1 MSEDKGK
8 RFLELVDEQNNLQW
22 AIVNHLTKL
31 VKSSWD
37 SQETKNELESL
48 LQKHTKITKD
58 LNGLDGAL

>member
-8 RFLELVDEQNNLQW
+8 RFLELIDEQNNLQW
-22 AIVNHLTKL
+22 DIINHLTKL

-37 SQETKNELESL
+37 SQETKSELESL
-48 LQKHTKITKD
+48 LQRHTKITRY